1 MTPVTS
7 PLSRRQLLKRGSAAA
22 LVLTAGPVFH
32 LAQAQTPGTPDLVLL
47 NLADLHSAYDRL
59 PQLLSRI
66 REVKARNPGVPHVL
80 LFNGDLFEL
89 GNVVAV
95 RSGGAPDWAFMRAIQ
110 REMPII
116 FNIGNHE
123 GDLMDQRDFV
133 RQARA
138 LGLTV
143 ITNLYD
149 RRTGLPYAR
158 TFTTITV
165 GERQIPV
172 LGLGVNALSTYPA
185 AIRNTILPP
194 DPVEFFQ
201 SAYTP
206 LTTGSDF
213 NIVLTHAGV
222 VPDKAM
228 LRGLKGV
235 NLMVG
240 GHDHLHL
247 RHDEGKSVYL
257 HNGFK
262 GELLN
267 VVGVQFGA
275 QGATLTSEDLP
286 ISEEAGGDRLLTT
299 LIARQRELHLTA
311 EDRAVIGQIS
321 QTYTVQE
328 AARWAVEQVRKATG
342 ADVVAINHTSFG
354 RGFKKG
360 DVTQVQF
367 AEFLRFDNKLMA
379 AKVDAATLTG
389 LLKLANQDRATRFED
404 LTGDFIYTNE
414 LQPEAGR
421 TYTLV
426 TVDFLTLP
434 QNQERFFGKG
444 GLTFEQVGTLTSKG
458 VLAASLRN

>member
-1 MTPVTS
+1 MTAPPGSLT
-7 PLSRRQLLKRGSAAA
+7 RRQLLKRGGAAS
-22 LVLTAGPVFH
+22 LILTAGPAFQAAH
-32 LAQAQTPGTPDLVLL
+32 AQAPGTPDLVLL

-59 PQLLSRI
+59 PQLLTRI
-66 REVKARNPGVPHVL
+66 REVKARHPEVPHVL

-95 RSGGAPDWAFMRAIQ
+95 RSGGTLDMAFMRAVR
-110 REMPII
+110 REMPVI

-138 LGLTV
+138 MGLSV

-158 TFTTITV
+158 TFTTIAV
-165 GERQIPV
+165 GARQIPV
-172 LGLGVNALSTYPA
+172 LGLGVDALGTYPKA
-185 AIRNTILPP
+185 VRDTILPP

-201 SAYTP
+201 SAYAP
-206 LTTGSDF
+206 LVTGSDF

-228 LRGLKGV
+228 LESLKGV

-247 RHDEGKSVYL
+247 RHDVGQSMYL

-262 GELLN
+262 GERLN
-267 VVGVQFGA
+267 VVKVQFGEK
-275 QGATLTSEDLP
+275 GTTLTSEDLP
-286 ISEEAGGDRLLTT
+286 VSESAVGDRLLTV
-299 LIARQRELHLTA
+299 LVNRQRELHLTA
-311 EDRAVIGQIS
+311 EDRAVIGQIDS
-321 QTYTVQE
+321 TYTVQE
-328 AARWAVEQVRKATG
+328 AARWAVEQVKQATG

-354 RGFKKG
+354 RGFQAG
-360 DVTQVQF
+360 DVTQIQF
-367 AEFLRFDNKLMA
+367 AEFLRFDNKLMRA
-379 AKVDAATLTG
+379 TVDAATLAG
-389 LLKLANQDRATRFED
+389 VMKHANQDRATRFED
-404 LTGDFIYTNE
+404 LTGDFVYANDV
-414 LQPEAGR
+414 QPEAGR

-434 QNQERFFGKG
+434 QNQARFFGRD
-444 GLTFEQVGTLTSKG
+444 GLSFEQVGTLTSKG
-458 VLAASLRN
+458 VLAAALRR